1 MAEIKQMP
9 FISRYDGRVLNLL
22 PADIVQNSFG
32 DPRDFVEY
40 YVYDLND
47 NLLFS
52 NTRYDNFVI
61 PENGVLLSQDNT
73 IEELNINVLNDLT
86 EAGFELGSYRVVY
99 NFFRKHITT
108 DEDGSN
114 FFIKE
119 ISSDRTELRLS
130 SLLPE
135 NRITLGVA
143 RLIDEINDDPIYF
156 EEFLLNF
163 GENKLAVGV
172 NITIDST
179 TSPSTILVKLIEP
192 LPLEFSELSPLEIV
206 EERSYSTSFEIV
218 LDEQDITITEI
229 TEPFIGFSEDGDITI
244 TDVTE
249 PFTGFD
255 GNGNIIEPFTG
266 FDENG
271 LPVTINLTG
280 RTNFNRFL
288 NQNRFSQYFNFND
301 IVGIDEDDI
310 TRYLNFISQN
320 RGIQIDIDFS
330 NFADFIHFSSARERL
345 NNFVYKLQQIENNS
359 AISSSIITDFDPYE
373 NFLYFVSSSDSWP
386 KYTNNKNFPI
396 NSSEAL
402 VWYEDKIL
410 EASQFDN
417 QNPHNLIYT
426 SPGYLLDDFESNS
439 GYFKFVNMVGQ
450 MFDEIWLYIRTLTD
464 LYKNQ
469 NNLKTGIPKD
479 LVYEMLLSLG
489 FEVNNDELSEASFKD
504 FLNIPL
510 IQTSSNETLISS
522 SLDSL
527 PRREIVEDKYKRT
540 YHNLSY
546 LYKTKGTLRG
556 LKSLISMFGIPPDM
570 IMIEELG
577 TPSIDSGKLKE
588 TYEKFHYSVYMD
600 GNSRIEVPWLP
611 LNSSTR
617 VPDSVEFMFND
628 RNNFNS
634 GSYLFYVKQPSISS
648 INFGLKI
655 DKKDNTYANL
665 TFKINNVSS
674 SIEVPI
680 YNFKDEEGWWNILI
694 QKDNN
699 NYKLFV
705 KKKTDNYISHQYSS
719 SLNYVGNKWTESTS
733 NLSGNSFTS
742 SLFILGQQITG
753 SFMELRYWSEVINE
767 SSFNNHV
774 LNPEN
779 ITGNSLDSPYNSLSL
794 RLPLG
799 SDTNVY
805 KLSLAGNNGFNNV
818 G

>member
-1 MAEIKQMP
+1 MAEIKQIP

-22 PADIVQNSFG
+22 PADIVQNSFN
-32 DPRDFVEY
+32 DSRDFVEY

-52 NTRYDNFVI
+52 NTRYTNFSI
-61 PENGVLLSQDNT
+61 PEDGVLLSQDNT
-73 IEELNINVLNDLT
+73 IEELNINVLNDLN

-108 DEDGSN
+108 DEDGSD

-163 GENKLAVGV
+163 GENKLVVGV
-172 NITIDST
+172 NIDIDDD
-179 TSPSTILVKLIEP
+179 TSPSTVLVKLLEP
-192 LPLEFSELSPLEIV
+192 LPLEFSELSSLEIV
-206 EERSYSTSFEIV
+206 EERSYSTSFEIF
-218 LDEQDITITEI
+218 LDEQVITTTEV
-229 TEPFIGFSEDGDITI
+229 
-244 TDVTE
+244 TD
-249 PFTGFD
+249 PS
-255 GNGNIIEPFTG
+255 IE

-271 LPVTINLTG
+271 LPVNVNLTG

-288 NQNRFSQYFNFND
+288 NQNRFSQYFNFTD

-310 TRYLNFISQN
+310 SRYLNFISQN

-386 KYTNNKNFPI
+386 KDTNNENFPI

-402 VWYEDKIL
+402 VWLGTDNPQSIYYGGKIL

-450 MFDEIWLYIRTLTD
+450 MFDEVWLYIRTLTD
-464 LYKNQ
+464 IYKNQ

-510 IQTSSNETLISS
+510 IQTSSNEILISS
-522 SLDSL
+522 SLYSL

-556 LKSLISMFGIPPDM
+556 LKSLISMFGIPSDM

-611 LNSSTR
+611 LNSSGN
-617 VPDSVEFMFND
+617 VPDSIEFMFND

-634 GSYLFYVKQPSISS
+634 GSYLFYIQQPTSSS

-655 DKKDNTYANL
+655 DKKNNTYADL
-665 TFKINNVSS
+665 TFEIDNVSS

-680 YNFKDEEGWWNILI
+680 YNFKDEEGWWNILV
-694 QKDNN
+694 QKSGDDYN
-699 NYKLFV
+699 LFV
-705 KKKTDNYISHQYSS
+705 KKKIDDYISHQYSS
-719 SLNYVGNKWTESTS
+719 SLNYTGTKWTENTS
-733 NLSGNSFTS
+733 SITNNFFTS
-742 SLFILGQQITG
+742 SLFILGQGITG
-753 SFMELRYWSEVINE
+753 SFMELRYWSEVLEE

-779 ITGNSLDSPYNSLSL
+779 ITGNSLDSPYSSLSL

-805 KLSLAGNNGFNNV
+805 KLDLAGNNGFNNIDLL
-818 G
+818 

>member
-1 MAEIKQMP
+1 MAEIKQIP
-9 FISRYDGRVLNLL
+9 FTSRYDGRILNLL
-22 PADIVQNSFG
+22 PSDIVQNSFG

-40 YVYDLND
+40 YVYDLNET
-47 NLLFS
+47 LLFS
-52 NTRYDNFVI
+52 NTRYTNFVI
-61 PENGVLLSQDNT
+61 PENGILVSQDNT
-73 IEELNINVLNDLT
+73 IEELNINVINDLT

-114 FFIKE
+114 LFIKE

-130 SLLPE
+130 SLLSE
-135 NRITLGVA
+135 SRITLGVS
-143 RLIDEINDDPIYF
+143 RLDDEINDDPIYF

-163 GENKLAVGV
+163 GENKLSVGI
-172 NITIDST
+172 NITIDSN
-179 TSPSTILVKLIEP
+179 TSPSTILVKLLEP
-192 LPLEFSELSPLEIV
+192 LPLEFNELSPLEIV

-218 LDEQDITITEI
+218 LDEQEI
-229 TEPFIGFSEDGDITI
+229 TT
-244 TDVTE
+244 TDVTD
-249 PFTGFD
+249 PS
-255 GNGNIIEPFTG
+255 IE

-271 LPVTINLTG
+271 LPVNVNLTG

-288 NQNRFSQYFNFND
+288 NQNRFSRYFNFND

-310 TRYLNFISQN
+310 ARYLNFLAQN
-320 RGIQIDIDFS
+320 RGIQIDINFS
-330 NFADFIHFSSARERL
+330 NFADFIHFSSAKERL
-345 NNFVYKLQQIENNS
+345 NNFVYKLQQIENDS
-359 AISSSIITDFDPYE
+359 AVSSSIITSFDPYE

-386 KYTNNKNFPI
+386 KDTNNTNFPI

-402 VWYEDKIL
+402 VWLGTDNPQSIYYGGKIL
-410 EASQFDN
+410 EAFSFDN

-450 MFDEIWLYIRTLTD
+450 MFDDIWLYIRTLTD

-510 IQTSSNETLISS
+510 IQTGSNETLISS

-527 PRREIVEDKYKRT
+527 PRREIVEDKYKRI

-556 LKSLISMFGIPPDM
+556 LESLMSMFGIPSDM
-570 IMIEELG
+570 IMIEEIG
-577 TPSIDSGKLKE
+577 TPSIDSGELKE
-588 TYEKFHYSVYMD
+588 TYNKFHYSVYMD

-634 GSYLFYVKQPSISS
+634 GSYLFYVKQPTSSS

-655 DKKDNTYANL
+655 NKKDNTYADL
-665 TFKINNVSS
+665 IFEINNVSS

-699 NYKLFV
+699 SYKLFV

-753 SFMELRYWSEVINE
+753 SFMELRYWSEVLE
-767 SSFNNHV
+767 ETTFENHV